1 MASSLGI
8 DIGTTSISFAVVDGN
23 EVIYTSSSC
32 NSSALK
38 ENNDYQNADIIFETV
53 KDETDKILK
62 NYKIESIG
70 FTGQMHGIVYTDD
83 NGLAVSPLY
92 TWKTQT
98 GNLIYKNGYT
108 FCDYIFN
115 LTGKRVST
123 GYGLVTEFVNLKTNN
138 FHTGKICTI
147 GDYTA
152 MRFCGN
158 HLPTV
163 HSSNAASFGF
173 YDCSKKRFDAESLS
187 KLGISTEIL
196 PEITNDRKI
205 IGEYKGV
212 PVCVSIGDN
221 QASFMGSVEKGNCLI
236 NIGTGGQVSVRTLN
250 TVEDLKN
257 GIELRPFNGDEYLL
271 VYSSLCGGRAY
282 ALLERFVRDI
292 FSTGGY
298 ECKNAYDILNKSAV
312 QTYLSRTDL
321 KTSTL
326 FSGTRQ
332 NPDKRAE
339 IKDITENNFKI
350 GDISLSFLEGI
361 ADEICTA
368 LNKIEKIIDS
378 KQNIIFA
385 SGNGIQKNNLLRQIF
400 EEKLGRKLILS
411 SYKEEAAVGAA
422 KFAGG
427 YSV

>member
-1 MASSLGI
+1 M
-8 DIGTTSISFAVVDGN
+8 
-23 EVIYTSSSC
+23 
-32 NSSALK
+32 
-38 ENNDYQNADIIFETV
+38 
-53 KDETDKILK
+53 
-62 NYKIESIG
+62 
-70 FTGQMHGIVYTDD
+70 
-83 NGLAVSPLY
+83 
-92 TWKTQT
+92 
-98 GNLIYKNGYT
+98 
-108 FCDYIFN
+108 
-115 LTGKRVST
+115 
-123 GYGLVTEFVNLKTNN
+123 
-138 FHTGKICTI
+138 
-147 GDYTA
+147 
-152 MRFCGN
+152 
-158 HLPTV
+158 
-163 HSSNAASFGF
+163 
-173 YDCSKKRFDAESLS
+173 
-187 KLGISTEIL
+187 
-196 PEITNDRKI
+196 
-205 IGEYKGV
+205 
-212 PVCVSIGDN
+212 
-221 QASFMGSVEKGNCLI
+221 
-236 NIGTGGQVSVRTLN
+236 SVRTLN
-250 TVEDLKN
+250 TEEDLKN

-292 FSTGGY
+292 FSAGGY

-368 LNKIEKIIDS
+368 LNKIEKIINS